1 MTQRHQLTVATAL
14 SKSMAE
20 LPPSLILLMRSSAP
34 TTSAPAASLEKGVR
48 RGQVP
53 LSPAQPIARPSMPD

>member
-1 MTQRHQLTVATAL
+1 MAQKSAAQHQLTVATAL

-34 TTSAPAASLEKGVR
+34 TISAPAAIQGKGLKEQKPR
-48 RGQVP
+48 P
-53 LSPAQPIARPSMPD
+53 PA